1 MFCRA
6 PVQRRLGQQMG
17 GFHGAILSK
26 PANLGA
32 GIGRVIAPEIMPG
45 RPPNSEMVRLTM
57 KAAYSPTS
65 GCTCATSAKAM
76 ASGTSASAT
85 VSPLNISVLA
95 SERVLMPLGFA
106 PEKQ

>member
-1 MFCRA
+1 MFCHA
-6 PVQRRLGQQMG
+6 PVQRRLGQQMDG
-17 GFHGAILSK
+17 LHGAILSK
-26 PANLGA
+26 PANFGVE
-32 GIGRVIAPEIMPG
+32 ICRVIAPEIMPG
-45 RPPNSEMVRLTM
+45 RPPNSEMIRLTM

-76 ASGTSASAT
+76 ASETSATA
-85 VSPLNISVLA
+85 SPLNILVLA